1 MTYEDPRFPG
11 TETWPDAWRRAGSA
25 GLDPL
30 PDWSDDYPAAEPR
43 GNRNGHGRS
52 NRSGSG
58 GPGRRGRSG
67 GAIVNLLT
75 GAVVGLLGGGV
86 AIGVATLAAAFVRPQ
101 ASPIIAV
108 GEAAI
113 DRTPP
118 AVKNFAVEHFGTHDK
133 TFLLL
138 GIYTVIAL
146 IAVALGCLARRRLT
160 LGLAGLALFGAFGAF
175 VALTRPE
182 SKTTDALPSVIGG
195 IAGLMILPWLVYAA
209 RPDFIEATGRRARA
223 LYESASGAVPSIN
236 RRRFFMV
243 GAVSGVAAV
252 AAGVG
257 GQILSNRR
265 FNVAASRNAVKLKA
279 PVASKPVPKKVT
291 DVKIPGLSPFYTPNS
306 TFYRVDTALVV
317 PQVPAQTW
325 SLRIHGMVD
334 KEINLSFSE
343 LMNRPMIERDITL
356 CCVSETVGGKYIGN
370 ARWQGVRLAD
380 ILREAGVRKGA
391 EQIVSRDA
399 NGMSIGTPV
408 AAVMDGRDAML
419 AVGMNGVPLPQEHGF
434 PVRMVVPGLYG
445 YVSACKWIVDMELTT
460 WAAFDAYWVK
470 RKWSQQAP
478 IKTESRIDTPK
489 KGSSLRAGKIPVA
502 GVAWAQHKGIAAVE
516 VSIDGGRWRKA
527 KLAPQDT
534 IDTWRQWYIVWDAT
548 PGTHHIQVRATD
560 KTGYTQTKKVHRS
573 EPNGATGWHT
583 IKVTVT

>member
-1 MTYEDPRFPG
+1 M
-11 TETWPDAWRRAGSA
+11 
-25 GLDPL
+25 
-30 PDWSDDYPAAEPR
+30 
-43 GNRNGHGRS
+43 
-52 NRSGSG
+52 
-58 GPGRRGRSG
+58 
-67 GAIVNLLT
+67 T
-75 GAVVGLLGGGV
+75 GALVGVLGGGV

-146 IAVALGCLARRRLT
+146 IAMALGCLARRRLT
-160 LGLAGLALFGAFGAF
+160 LGLVGLALFGAFGAF

-195 IAGLMILPWLVYAA
+195 LAGLAALPLIVQAA
-209 RPDFIEATGRRARA
+209 RPGFMNATRRRARSMYA
-223 LYESASGAVPSIN
+223 SAASAVPTIN
-236 RRRFFMV
+236 RRRFLAT
-243 GAVSGVAAV
+243 GAGAAAV
-252 AAGVG
+252 AVGAGAG
-257 GQILSNRR
+257 GQMLSNRR
-265 FNVAASRNAVKLKA
+265 FNVTASRNAVKLKA
-279 PVASKPVPKKVT
+279 PVSAKPVPKQVT
-291 DVKIPGLSPFYTPNS
+291 DLKIPGLSSFYTPNS
-306 TFYRVDTALVV
+306 EFYRVDTALVV
-317 PQVPAQTW
+317 PQVPAQSW
-325 SLRIHGMVD
+325 SLKVHGMVD
-334 KEINLSFSE
+334 KEINLTFND
-343 LMNRPMIERDITL
+343 LMKRPMIERDITL

-380 ILREAGVRKGA
+380 ILREAGVKPGA
-391 EQIVSRDA
+391 DQIVSRDA
-399 NGMSIGTPV
+399 NGMTIGTPV

-434 PVRMVVPGLYG
+434 PVRMIVPGLYG

-460 WAAFDAYWVK
+460 FAAFDAYWVK

-489 KGSSLRAGKIPVA
+489 KGSNVPAGEVVVA
-502 GVAWAQHKGIAAVE
+502 GVAWAQHKGVAAVH
-516 VSIDGGRWRKA
+516 VRADGGPWRKA

-534 IDTWRQWYIVWDAT
+534 IDTWRQWHIKWDAT
-548 PGTHHIQVRATD
+548 PGTHQIQVRATD
-560 KTGYTQTKKVHRS
+560 KTGYTQTAMVHRS
-573 EPNGATGWHT
+573 EPNGATGYHT
-583 IKVTVT
+583 IKVTVQ

>member
-30 PDWSDDYPAAEPR
+30 PDWSDDYPAAAPA
-43 GNRNGHGRS
+43 GHTGSHARS
-52 NRSGSG
+52 NGSG
-58 GPGRRGRSG
+58 GPGGTRTRPG

-75 GAVVGLLGGGV
+75 GAVVGLLAGGV
-86 AIGVATLAAAFVRPQ
+86 AVGVATLVAAFVRPQ

-146 IAVALGCLARRRLT
+146 IAVALGCLARRRLAI
-160 LGLAGLALFGAFGAF
+160 GLTGLALFGVFGAF

-182 SKTTDALPSVIGG
+182 SRHTDAVPSVIGG
-195 IAGLMILPWLVYAA
+195 IAGLVILPWLVYAA
-209 RPDFIEATGRRARA
+209 KPGFIEATGRRARM
-223 LYESASGAVPSIN
+223 LYESAAGAAVGIN
-236 RRRFFMV
+236 RRRFLMV
-243 GAVSGVAAV
+243 GATSAVAAV
-252 AAGVG
+252 ATGVG
-257 GQILSNRR
+257 GQIISNRR

-279 PVASKPVPKKVT
+279 PVSTKPVPKRVT
-291 DVKIPGLSPFYTPNS
+291 DLKIPGLSPFYTPNS
-306 TFYRVDTALVV
+306 KFYRVDTALVV
-317 PQVPAQTW
+317 PQVPAQNW

-334 KEINLSFSE
+334 KEINLTFSD
-343 LMNRPMIERDITL
+343 LMKRPMIERDITL
-356 CCVSETVGGKYIGN
+356 CCVSETVGGQYIGN
-370 ARWQGVRLAD
+370 ARWQGVRLAG
-380 ILREAGVRKGA
+380 ILREAGVQKGA
-391 EQIVSRDA
+391 QQIVSRDA

-460 WAAFDAYWVK
+460 WAAFNAYWVR

-489 KGSSLRAGKIPVA
+489 KGGSLRAGQIPVA

-516 VSIDGGRWRKA
+516 VSIDGGQWRKA

-534 IDTWRQWYIVWDAT
+534 IDTWRQWHIMWDAI
-548 PGTHHIQVRATD
+548 PGTHQIQVRATD
-560 KTGYTQTKKVHRS
+560 KTGYTQTKNVHRS